1 MYYIILF
8 DFFYYYFPNY
18 KTARAFFK
26 YNRRFRGDYLS
37 GIFLC
42 IDFDFLT
49 AENKRKWTAFYG
61 IGDRLGKSILGKAV
75 WAMADRM
82 CSDGI

>member
-26 YNRRFRGDYLS
+26 YNRRFRGDYIS
-37 GIFLC
+37 CICLC
-42 IDFDFLT
+42 IDFDILT
-49 AENKRKWTAFYG
+49 AKKTWWAALLRPLEGKVLF
-61 IGDRLGKSILGKAV
+61 IRLPSF
-75 WAMADRM
+75 
-82 CSDGI
+82 